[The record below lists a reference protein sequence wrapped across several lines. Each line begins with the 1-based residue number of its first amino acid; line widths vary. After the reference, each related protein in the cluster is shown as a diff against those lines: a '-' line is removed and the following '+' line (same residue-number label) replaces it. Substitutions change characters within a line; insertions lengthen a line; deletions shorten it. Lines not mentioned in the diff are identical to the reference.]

1 MGRYKKV
8 IKKKEKGSGDLLLD
22 SGENAKHWI
31 VEHFSIVSLAVG
43 ALILAGALWYGMI
56 YYNSVTYQDA
66 QGRLYEATMVT
77 RAASLGGEDPQT
89 AVSKAREIVERGGPS
104 EVVAQEL
111 IALAGLLFKTGDYT
125 GASLEFE
132 RAAGVAENGT
142 LHHERALIG
151 KAHSAMAAGKIPE
164 AEAQFKALAQSVKF
178 YPKADILLN
187 LAFALAG
194 AGKTDEAVKMLNQ
207 IKADNP
213 SFYSEDFIA
222 DTIHRIEDGGF
233 APLLKLAATI
243 KDEAPDNSIV
253 AVHGEG
259 AK

>member
-1 MGRYKKV
+1 MGRYKRV

-22 SGENAKHWI
+22 SGESAKHWI
-31 VEHFSIVSLAVG
+31 AEHFSIVSLAVG
-43 ALILAGALWYGMI
+43 ALILAGALWYGLI
-56 YYNSVTYQDA
+56 YYNNVTYQDA
-66 QGRLYEATMVT
+66 QGRLYEATMLT
-77 RAASLGGEDPQT
+77 RAASVGAEDPQT
-89 AVSKAREIVERGGPS
+89 AISKAREIVERGGPG

-111 IALAGLLFKTGDYT
+111 IALADLLFKTGDYA
-125 GASLEFE
+125 GASSEFE
-132 RAAGVAENGT
+132 KAASVAEDGT

-151 KAHSAMAAGKIPE
+151 KAHCAIASGKMDE
-164 AEAQFKALAQSVKF
+164 AESLFKALAQSAKF

-194 AGKTDEAVKMLNQ
+194 AGKTDEAVKTLNQ
-207 IKADNP
+207 IKAENP

-222 DTIHRIEDGGF
+222 DTIQRIEDGGF
-233 APLLKLAATI
+233 APLLKMAAMI